1 MSWYFANEAGH
12 MNELRDMIR
21 NMRLM
26 LEAYE
31 QGPVRDQLQGRFD
44 RMSERLRALPRRV
57 ADQGPFADRD
67 EAQAV
72 LTKEFAYVVAAID
85 GTN

>member
-1 MSWYFANEAGH
+1 MK
-12 MNELRDMIR
+12 ELAPMIR
-21 NMRLM
+21 SLRLM
-26 LEAYE
+26 LEACG